1 MMKKTIR
8 NTIELIE
15 FVALA
20 VFILAFAGDLLLR
33 IGIITAHILSINPVW
48 SIIGSWLTTA
58 LAYDL
63 TVLTVALVPA
73 LAVITHVFVDEI
85 KTWKRPEQLTA
96 QA

>member
-8 NTIELIE
+8 NTIEFIE
-15 FVALA
+15 FVALT

-48 SIIGSWLTTA
+48 SIIGSWLTTV
-58 LAYDL
+58 LTYDL
-63 TVLTVALVPA
+63 TVLAVTLIPA

>member
-73 LAVITHVFVDEI
+73 LVVITHVFVDEV
-85 KTWKRPEQLTA
+85 KMWKRPEHLTA

>member
-1 MMKKTIR
+1 MKKTIK

-33 IGIITAHILSINPVW
+33 MGIITAHILSTSPVW

-58 LAYDL
+58 LTYDL
-63 TVLTVALVPA
+63 TILAVTLIPA
-73 LAVITHVFVDEI
+73 LAVITHVFVDEV
-85 KTWKRPEQLTA
+85 KTWNRPEQLTA